1 MLGTMKD
8 INKICDIV
16 KDELEIFAKS
26 RVNDID
32 LVIDNIRI
40 RIENDLTI
48 PEGDKIKEDIDKKA
62 LREPS

>member
-1 MLGTMKD
+1 MKD